1 MHTPWDIMKW
11 REGRVEPEGPR
22 EDVETGYRVVSY
34 ALEGFHAESFGH
46 GFEPVPCQA
55 GNGVIL

>member
-1 MHTPWDIMKW
+1 MEW

-34 ALEGFHAESFGH
+34 ALEGFNAESFGH
-46 GFEPVPCQA
+46 GFEPVPSQA